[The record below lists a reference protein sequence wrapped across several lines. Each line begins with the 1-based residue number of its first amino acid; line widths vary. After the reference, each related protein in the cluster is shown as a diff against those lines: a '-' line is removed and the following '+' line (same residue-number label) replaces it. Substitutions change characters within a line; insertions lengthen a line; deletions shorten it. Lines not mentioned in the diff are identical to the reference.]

1 MYTICMDR
9 EIEAKFLRVDHDEI
23 RAKLK
28 ELGAELKV
36 PMRMVRRTV
45 MDYPDRR
52 LKKESAWVR
61 LREEL
66 DGGIEVMLK
75 KIPSNELGET
85 FEQAVRV
92 MDYDAAK
99 KFLLAIGLEIKA
111 EEESKRELWHL
122 GDTEIMLD
130 EWPWVDPYIEI
141 EAPTEEVV
149 KDLAEK
155 LGFDWDDARFGSV
168 IRAYEDKFG
177 VSEDD
182 FIAAEMTIKFDDSV
196 PELLLQS
203 SSK

>member
-1 MYTICMDR
+1 MDR
-9 EIEAKFLRVDHDEI
+9 EIETKFLRVDHDEV

-52 LKKESAWVR
+52 LNRDNAWVR

-122 GDTEIMLD
+122 DDTEIMLD

-141 EAPTEEVV
+141 EAPTEEAV
-149 KDLAEK
+149 KELSAQ
-155 LGFDWDDARFGSV
+155 LGFDWADARFGSV
-168 IRAYEDKFG
+168 IRAYEDKYG
-177 VSEDD
+177 VSEED
-182 FIAAEMTIKFDDSV
+182 FIAAEMTIKFGDPV
-196 PELLLQS
+196 PELLIQS
-203 SSK
+203 TT